1 METPANLVQNVACR
15 PLSIARNIA
24 YIAYIAFIAFIAWVF
39 PVALAPISTLTPG
52 HRSKVASSKTVK
64 FLKRTAPSVTVPAK
78 IPQVAEPRR

>member
-24 YIAYIAFIAFIAWVF
+24 YIAYIAFIAWVF